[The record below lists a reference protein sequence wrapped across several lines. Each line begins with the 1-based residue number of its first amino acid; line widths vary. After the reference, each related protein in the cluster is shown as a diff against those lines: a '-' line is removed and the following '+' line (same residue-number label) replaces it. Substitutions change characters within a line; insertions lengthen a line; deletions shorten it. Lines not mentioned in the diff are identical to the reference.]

1 MKTSLLLSS
10 RATSAAVTCRGRSGL
25 AVGTRYVRQLPQTF
39 KSRRVIVLEAAGV
52 EEPQTTK
59 AVEADGLAATPETP
73 SGRSGR
79 YQGQDRRGS
88 GRPPSQRRGPKK
100 EVTHPYKD
108 IELGQ
113 VLEARVD
120 RIMEFG
126 CFVDIGCEINGLIHI
141 SQLKDGY
148 VANVSEVVKVGDNV
162 KARVVSKQPG
172 DTVEK
177 SKISLTLRLH
187 DTKFAPPGAPR
198 PEGTERSGDS
208 RPPPRGKTATRRAPG
223 KERSA
228 KQVNSKV
235 GDEIEGKIIE
245 VKSWG
250 AFVDLGNGDT
260 GLLHYTKIFM
270 ESGDNVDDARDL
282 LSLGETVK
290 VRVESIDAK
299 QGRLALTMKTA
310 EAMEADKAFAEKLQS
325 AREVP
330 AGLKASIMGSA
341 LARAGIAKSSFVDLT
356 KEPEPV
362 KASEEVPKDAAEAAA
377 APVDIAPEVEPKHV
391 EEPPVPEPEPVKA
404 AAPVVEEAAPAP
416 EPVVEEPAPVREP
429 EPVKAAAPVVEE
441 AAPPPEPVVEEPAPA
456 PEPEPVKAAAPVVE
470 EVAPAPEPVVEEPA
484 PAPEPEPVKAA
495 APVVEEA
502 APAPEPVVEEP
513 APAPEPEPVKAAAP
527 VVEEAAR
534 TPEPVVEEPAP
545 APEPEPVKA
554 AAPVV
559 EEPVKEE
566 VAAPAPEPVK
576 EEPVPAP
583 APTPTPEPI
592 QAAAAT
598 APPPE
603 VKADAGGIS
612 AKLVKELREKTGG
625 GMMDCKKALVECNG
639 DLDKAAEYLRKK
651 GLVSAEKK
659 ASRVAA
665 EGIVASYIHPGS
677 RLGVLVEVNC
687 ETDFVARGEK
697 FRSLVADVAMQIAA
711 CPEVVVVDVADVPPE
726 LKAKETDIEMQKEDI
741 LSKPEAIRPKIVEGR
756 IAKTLKTWALLE
768 QPFVKDGDKT
778 VAEIVKE
785 AVASIG
791 ENIQIR
797 RFSRYQL
804 GEGIEKK
811 VADLA
816 KDVEEQT
823 KAFEAAAAA
832 KAAAAEAAPAEEAA
846 PEAASSAPAIEIPA
860 KLVKQL
866 RDQSGAGMMDCK
878 KALAA
883 CGGDI
888 QAATD
893 YLRKKGIT
901 SADKKAG
908 RVAAEGAIGSYVHAG
923 SQLGVLVEVNCETD
937 FVARGEKFKQLVQ
950 DLAMQ
955 IAACPEVSVVAIED
969 VPADEL
975 ENERRIEMEKEDI
988 KSKPE
993 AIRGKIVDGRVAKIA
1008 KERALLEQPFVKDT
1022 NKTVAEVIKESI
1034 ATIGENIKVRRFTR
1048 YKLGEGIQ
1056 KKVSDFAAEVAAQTG
1071 GIA

>member
-441 AAPPPEPVVEEPAPA
+441 AAPP
-456 PEPEPVKAAAPVVE
+456 
-470 EVAPAPEPVVEEPA
+470 
-484 PAPEPEPVKAA
+484 
-495 APVVEEA
+495 
-502 APAPEPVVEEP
+502 
-513 APAPEPEPVKAAAP
+513 
-527 VVEEAAR
+527 
-534 TPEPVVEEPAP
+534 PEPVVEEPAP